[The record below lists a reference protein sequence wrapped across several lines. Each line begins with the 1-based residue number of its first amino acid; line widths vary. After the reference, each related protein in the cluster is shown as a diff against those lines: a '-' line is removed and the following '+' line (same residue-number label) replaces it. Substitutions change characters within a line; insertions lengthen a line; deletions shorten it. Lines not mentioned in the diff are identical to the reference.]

1 MGQVIDYPDAPQGEV
16 LRYDFAFYGEDY
28 EEVNVQ
34 EFLGPASL
42 SSQDLLHSDRLLFC
56 LTYWAQMVHNLGK
69 HDAAMQLI
77 RLVKDRTGAVKSVNK
92 NCNNVFIDNLYV
104 YDADTSMLRNLF
116 IFETGKRTRI
126 KPRKRWGATLTRR
139 KGGALVCQPKVSLF
153 GDVAAMSISST
164 LVLFN
169 RIFRLATPAWRDM
182 FLVGLGAMLYYY
194 ERYDHSKAEFLSVA
208 PSAAWDA
215 INAAL
220 ESSSDETVEPT

>member
-16 LRYDFAFYGEDY
+16 LRYEFAFYGENY
-28 EEVNVQ
+28 ETGNVQ
-34 EFLGPASL
+34 EVLGPASL
-42 SSQDLLHSDRLLFC
+42 SSHDLLHSDRLLFC
-56 LTYWAQMVHNLGK
+56 LTYFARMIHNLGK
-69 HDAAMQLI
+69 HEGATQLI
-77 RLVKDRTGAVKSVNK
+77 KLVQDRAGAVKSITD
-92 NCNNVFIDNLYV
+92 NCDNAFIDNLYV
-104 YDADTSMLRNLF
+104 YDASTAMMRPLLL
-116 IFETGKRTRI
+116 IEIGKTNN
-126 KPRKRWGATLTRR
+126 PRKRWSGTLTRK

-169 RIFRLATPAWRDM
+169 RTFRLATPPWRDM

-194 ERYDHSKAEFLSVA
+194 ERYDHNKAEFLSVA

-220 ESSSDETVEPT
+220 ESGSDETVEPM